1 LPAIWR
7 FSSFWPSRRAACFRA
22 RWIKPMIDAA
32 LPRFAIWTQTPL
44 STIAALASAIL
55 VVFLAALP
63 FLVGRSVLQN
73 MFFILTMLSLAQFWN
88 LLAGYSGLVSV
99 GQQAFVGLG
108 AYLLFAW
115 TILGGVDPVLAIVL
129 SGAVAALIAWPT
141 SFLVFRLKGAYFAVG
156 TWVVAE
162 VFRLLLAQIKILG
175 GGTGT
180 ALPKEVTNDAA
191 FVSWVARLTGSR
203 AAVARDMADYWL
215 ALILALAAIALV
227 YGLLRSRR
235 GLALAAIRDNEAASG
250 SVGVDAVRTKRL
262 VYVVSAL
269 GAGMTG
275 ALVYLSKARISP
287 DAAFS
292 LIDWTAFVFF
302 IVIIGGIAT
311 IEGPIVGVLVFW
323 LIQNELSSFGSVY
336 LMLLG
341 ALAIVV
347 MLFFP
352 KGLWGT
358 LAERFD
364 LHLFPIRRHLET
376 LSRDGEVK
384 PVPLESRG
392 SLP

>member
-1 LPAIWR
+1 MTNAAI
-7 FSSFWPSRRAACFRA
+7 
-22 RWIKPMIDAA
+22 
-32 LPRFAIWTQTPL
+32 PRFAIRTRTKV
-44 STIAALASAIL
+44 STVAAVCSL
-55 VVFLAALP
+55 VIVVVLAAAP
-63 FLVGRSVLQN
+63 FFAGRSVMQN

-88 LLAGYSGLVSV
+88 LLAGYSGLISV

-108 AYLLFAW
+108 AYLLFAL
-115 TILGGVDPVLAIVL
+115 TILCGLDPVPAIVL
-129 SGAVAALIAWPT
+129 SGAIAALVALPT

-162 VFRLLLAQIKILG
+162 VFRLVLAQVKVLG

-180 ALPKEVTNDAA
+180 ALPKEITNDNF
-191 FVSWVARLTGSR
+191 FVSFIAHATGAR
-203 AAVARDMADYWL
+203 AAIARDMADYWL
-215 ALILALAAIALV
+215 ALTLAIVAIVLV

-250 SVGVDAVRTKRL
+250 SVGVDATRMKRL
-262 VYVVSAL
+262 VYVVSAF
-269 GAGMTG
+269 GAGIAG
-275 ALVYLSKARISP
+275 ALIYLAKARISP

-323 LIQNELSSFGSVY
+323 LLQNELSSFGSVY

-352 KGLWGT
+352 KGIWGT
-358 LAERFD
+358 FAECFD
-364 LHLFPIRRHLET
+364 LHLFPIRRRLAIRDRET
-376 LSRDGEVK
+376 ASPELKTLRE
-384 PVPLESRG
+384 ES
-392 SLP
+392 P

>member
-1 LPAIWR
+1 MAMT
-7 FSSFWPSRRAACFRA
+7 FEAQ
-22 RWIKPMIDAA
+22 
-32 LPRFAIWTQTPL
+32 PRFVIRTRTRV
-44 STIAALASAIL
+44 STIAALSSALLIL
-55 VVFLAALP
+55 ALAALP
-63 FLVGRSVLQN
+63 FLAGREAMQN
-73 MFFILTMLSLAQFWN
+73 MFFILTMLALAQFWN
-88 LLAGYSGLVSV
+88 LLAGYSGLISV

-115 TILGGVDPVLAIVL
+115 TILGGVDPVVAIVL
-129 SGAVAALIAWPT
+129 SGAVAAAIALPT
-141 SFLVFRLKGAYFAVG
+141 SLLVFRLKGAYFAVG

-162 VFRLLLAQIKILG
+162 AFRLVLAQVKILG

-180 ALPKEVTNDAA
+180 ALPKTVTNDNALVA
-191 FVSWVARLTGSR
+191 WVSHVTGAR

-215 ALILALAAIALV
+215 ALILAIGAIALV

-250 SVGVDAVRTKRL
+250 SVGVDALRMKRL
-262 VYVVSAL
+262 VYVVSAF

-275 ALVYLSKARISP
+275 ALIYLAKARISP

-311 IEGPIVGVLVFW
+311 IEGPIVGVLIFW
-323 LIQNELSSFGSVY
+323 LIQNELSAFGSVY

-341 ALAIVV
+341 ALAIVI

-352 KGLWGT
+352 KGVWGT

-364 LHLFPIRRHLET
+364 LHLFPIRRRLEIIG
-376 LSRDGEVK
+376 RDEQ
-384 PVPLESRG
+384 P
-392 SLP
+392 

>member
-1 LPAIWR
+1 MAMTTT
-7 FSSFWPSRRAACFRA
+7 AA
-22 RWIKPMIDAA
+22 
-32 LPRFAIWTQTPL
+32 PRFAIGTRTRA
-44 STIAALASAIL
+44 STIAAGCFVVL
-55 VVFLAALP
+55 VLVLAALP
-63 FLVGRSVLQN
+63 FFVGRNVMQN

-88 LLAGYSGLVSV
+88 LLAGYSGLISV

-115 TILGGVDPVLAIVL
+115 TILGGVDPVLGIVL
-129 SGAVAALIAWPT
+129 SGAVAALIALPT

-162 VFRLLLAQIKILG
+162 VFRLLLAQVKILG

-180 ALPKEVTNDAA
+180 ALPRDATND
-191 FVSWVARLTGSR
+191 
-203 AAVARDMADYWL
+203 ADYWL
-215 ALILALAAIALV
+215 ALLLAIGAIGLV

-250 SVGVDAVRTKRL
+250 SVGVDATRMKRL
-262 VYVVSAL
+262 VYVVSAF

-275 ALVYLSKARISP
+275 ALIYLAKARISP

-302 IVIIGGIAT
+302 IVIIGVIAT
-311 IEGPIVGVLVFW
+311 IEGPIVGVLIFW
-323 LIQNELSSFGSVY
+323 LIQNELSSFGSLY

-352 KGLWGT
+352 KGVWGT
-358 LAERFD
+358 IAERFD
-364 LHLFPIRRHLET
+364 LHLFPIRRRLAFAAHEAG
-376 LSRDGEVK
+376 DG
-384 PVPLESRG
+384 PLQHDKEG
-392 SLP
+392 TNHD

>member
-1 LPAIWR
+1 MATTHPA
-7 FSSFWPSRRAACFRA
+7 A
-22 RWIKPMIDAA
+22 
-32 LPRFAIWTQTPL
+32 PRFFIRTRTHV
-44 STIAALASAIL
+44 STIAALCSAALIVLL
-55 VVFLAALP
+55 VALP
-63 FLVGRSVLQN
+63 FLAGRNVMQN
-73 MFFILTMLSLAQFWN
+73 MFFILTMLALAQFWN
-88 LLAGYSGLVSV
+88 LLAGYSGLISV

-115 TILGGVDPVLAIVL
+115 TILAGVDPVIAILL
-129 SGAVAALIAWPT
+129 SGLLAGLIALPT
-141 SFLVFRLKGAYFAVG
+141 SLLVFRLKGAYFAVG

-162 VFRLLLAQIKILG
+162 VFRLLLAQVKILG

-180 ALPKEVTNDAA
+180 ALPREITNDAA
-191 FVSWVARLTGSR
+191 FVTFIAQLTGDR
-203 AAVARDMADYWL
+203 AAVARDKADYWL
-215 ALILALAAIALV
+215 ALILAIGATLLV

-250 SVGVDAVRTKRL
+250 SIGVDAVRTKRL
-262 VYVVSAL
+262 VYVVSAF

-275 ALVYLSKARISP
+275 ALIYLAKARISP

-311 IEGPIVGVLVFW
+311 IEGPIVGVIVFW
-323 LIQNELSSFGSVY
+323 LIQNELSAFGSVY

-352 KGLWGT
+352 KGIWGT
-358 LAERFD
+358 FAERFD
-364 LHLFPIRRHLET
+364 LHLFPIRRRLEFT
-376 LSRDGEVK
+376 FAPPPEIVPRD
-384 PVPLESRG
+384 
-392 SLP
+392 

>member
-1 LPAIWR
+1 MTSPAARR
-7 FSSFWPSRRAACFRA
+7 FVIATRTPVSTAAAFGS
-22 RWIKPMIDAA
+22 AA
-32 LPRFAIWTQTPL
+32 L
-44 STIAALASAIL
+44 IL
-55 VVFLAALP
+55 LLAALP
-63 FLVGRSVLQN
+63 FLAGRNVMQN
-73 MFFILTMLSLAQFWN
+73 MFFILTMLALAQFWN
-88 LLAGYSGLVSV
+88 LLAGYSGLISV

-115 TILGGVDPVLAIVL
+115 TILAGVDPVLAIVL
-129 SGAVAALIAWPT
+129 SGAVAALIALPT

-162 VFRLLLAQIKILG
+162 VFRLLLAQVKILG

-180 ALPKEVTNDAA
+180 ALPREVTNDAA
-191 FVSWVARLTGSR
+191 LVSWIAHLTGAR
-203 AAVARDMADYWL
+203 TAVARDMADYWL
-215 ALILALAAIALV
+215 ALILAIAAIGLV

-235 GLALAAIRDNEAASG
+235 GLALAAIRDHEGASG
-250 SVGVDAVRTKRL
+250 SVGVDATRMKRL
-262 VYVVSAL
+262 VYIVSAF

-275 ALVYLSKARISP
+275 ALIYLSKARISP

-311 IEGPIVGVLVFW
+311 IEGPIIGVLVFW

-341 ALAIVV
+341 ALAIVI

-352 KGLWGT
+352 KGIWGT

-364 LHLFPIRRHLET
+364 LHLFPIRRRLEIVDRAESPDDID
-376 LSRDGEVK
+376 LRPAPAAEVQGGK
-384 PVPLESRG
+384 P
-392 SLP
+392 

>member
-1 LPAIWR
+1 MATTHPA
-7 FSSFWPSRRAACFRA
+7 A
-22 RWIKPMIDAA
+22 
-32 LPRFAIWTQTPL
+32 PRFFIRTRTHV
-44 STIAALASAIL
+44 STIAALCSAALIVLL
-55 VVFLAALP
+55 VALP
-63 FLVGRSVLQN
+63 FLAGRNVMQN
-73 MFFILTMLSLAQFWN
+73 MFFILTMLALAQFWN
-88 LLAGYSGLVSV
+88 LLAGYSGLISV

-115 TILGGVDPVLAIVL
+115 TILAGVDPVIAILL
-129 SGAVAALIAWPT
+129 SGLVAGLIALPT
-141 SFLVFRLKGAYFAVG
+141 SLLVFRLKGAYFAVG

-162 VFRLLLAQIKILG
+162 VFRLLLAQVKILG

-180 ALPKEVTNDAA
+180 ALPREITNDAA
-191 FVSWVARLTGSR
+191 FVTFIAQLTGDR
-203 AAVARDMADYWL
+203 AAVARDKADYWL
-215 ALILALAAIALV
+215 ALILAIGATLLV

-250 SVGVDAVRTKRL
+250 SIGVDAVRTKRL
-262 VYVVSAL
+262 VYVVSAF

-275 ALVYLSKARISP
+275 ALIYLAKARISP

-311 IEGPIVGVLVFW
+311 IEGPVVGVIVFW
-323 LIQNELSSFGSVY
+323 LIQNELSAFGSVY

-352 KGLWGT
+352 KGIWGT
-358 LAERFD
+358 FAERFD
-364 LHLFPIRRHLET
+364 LHLFPIRRRLEFT
-376 LSRDGEVK
+376 FAPPPEIVPRD
-384 PVPLESRG
+384 
-392 SLP
+392 

>member
-1 LPAIWR
+1 MATTNPAI
-7 FSSFWPSRRAACFRA
+7 
-22 RWIKPMIDAA
+22 
-32 LPRFAIWTQTPL
+32 PRFAIRTRTKL
-44 STIAALASAIL
+44 STITAVCLA
-55 VVFLAALP
+55 VVVIILAAAP
-63 FLVGRSVLQN
+63 FFAPRSVLQN
-73 MFFILTMLSLAQFWN
+73 MFFILTMLALAQFWN
-88 LLAGYSGLVSV
+88 LLAGYSGLISV

-108 AYLLFAW
+108 AYLLFAL
-115 TILGGVDPVLAIVL
+115 TILAGLDPVLAIL
-129 SGAVAALIAWPT
+129 ASGVIAGLIALPT
-141 SFLVFRLKGAYFAVG
+141 SLLVFRLKGAYFAVG

-162 VFRLLLAQIKILG
+162 VFRLVLAQVKVLG

-180 ALPKEVTNDAA
+180 ALPKEITNDNIL
-191 FVSWVARLTGSR
+191 VSWIGHATGAR

-215 ALILALAAIALV
+215 ALILAVGAIVLI
-227 YGLLRSRR
+227 YGLLRSRS

-250 SVGVDAVRTKRL
+250 SVGVDATRMKRL
-262 VYVVSAL
+262 VYVVSAF

-275 ALVYLSKARISP
+275 ALIYLAKARISP

-323 LIQNELSSFGSVY
+323 LLQNELSSFGSVY

-352 KGLWGT
+352 KGVWGT
-358 LAERFD
+358 FAERFD
-364 LHLFPIRRHLET
+364 LHLFPIRRRLAIMD
-376 LSRDGEVK
+376 RDGE
-384 PVPLESRG
+384 L
-392 SLP
+392 

>member
-1 LPAIWR
+1 MAMTGPAV
-7 FSSFWPSRRAACFRA
+7 
-22 RWIKPMIDAA
+22 
-32 LPRFAIWTQTPL
+32 PRFAIKTRTAV
-44 STIAALASAIL
+44 STVAALGSAVLIL
-55 VVFLAALP
+55 FLAVLP
-63 FLVGRSVLQN
+63 FLAGRNVMQN

-88 LLAGYSGLVSV
+88 LLAGYSGLISV

-108 AYLLFAW
+108 AYLLFGW
-115 TILGGVDPVLAIVL
+115 TILAGIDPVLAIVL
-129 SGAVAALIAWPT
+129 SGAVAALIALPT

-162 VFRLLLAQIKILG
+162 VFRLILAQVKILG

-180 ALPKEVTNDAA
+180 ALPREVTNDAA
-191 FVSWVARLTGSR
+191 FVSWIAQLTGER
-203 AAVARDMADYWL
+203 AAVARDKADYWL
-215 ALILALAAIALV
+215 ALILALGAIALV

-250 SVGVDAVRTKRL
+250 SVGVDSTRMKRL
-262 VYVVSAL
+262 VYVASAF

-275 ALVYLSKARISP
+275 ALIYLAKARISP

-323 LIQNELSSFGSVY
+323 LIQNELSSYGSVY

-341 ALAIVV
+341 ALAIVI

-352 KGLWGT
+352 KGIWGT
-358 LAERFD
+358 LADRFD
-364 LHLFPIRRHLET
+364 LHLFPIRRRLEVVN
-376 LSRDGEVK
+376 RDGSPAEID
-384 PVPLESRG
+384 PATGADAAAHGGMP
-392 SLP
+392 

>member
-1 LPAIWR
+1 MAIPNPA
-7 FSSFWPSRRAACFRA
+7 A
-22 RWIKPMIDAA
+22 
-32 LPRFAIWTQTPL
+32 PRFAVRTRTRV
-44 STIAALASAIL
+44 SAIAIVCSL
-55 VVFLAALP
+55 ALIAVLAALP
-63 FLVGRSVLQN
+63 FFAGRSVMQN
-73 MFFILTMLSLAQFWN
+73 LFFILTMLSLAQFWN
-88 LLAGYSGLVSV
+88 LLAGYSGLISV

-115 TILGGVDPVLAIVL
+115 TILGGVDPMLAIVL
-129 SGAVAALIAWPT
+129 SGLIAALVALPT

-162 VFRLLLAQIKILG
+162 VFRLVLAQVKILG

-180 ALPKEVTNDAA
+180 ALPKEVTNDSAL
-191 FVSWVARLTGSR
+191 VSWIAQATGART
-203 AAVARDMADYWL
+203 AVARDMADYWL
-215 ALILALAAIALV
+215 ALILAIGAIGLV
-227 YGLLRSRR
+227 YALLRSRR

-250 SVGVDAVRTKRL
+250 SVGVDAVAMKRL

-275 ALVYLSKARISP
+275 ALIYLAKARISP

-292 LIDWTAFVFF
+292 LIDWTAYVFF

-323 LIQNELSSFGSVY
+323 LIQDELASFGSVY

-341 ALAIVV
+341 ALAIVI

-358 LAERFD
+358 LADRLDF
-364 LHLFPIRRHLET
+364 HLFPIRRRLEFT
-376 LSRDGEVK
+376 DGASPPILQPDSVK
-384 PVPLESRG
+384 ETP
-392 SLP
+392 

>member
-1 LPAIWR
+1 MATTHPA
-7 FSSFWPSRRAACFRA
+7 A
-22 RWIKPMIDAA
+22 
-32 LPRFAIWTQTPL
+32 PRFFIRTRTHV
-44 STIAALASAIL
+44 STIAALCSAALIVLL
-55 VVFLAALP
+55 VALP
-63 FLVGRSVLQN
+63 FLAGRNVMQN
-73 MFFILTMLSLAQFWN
+73 MFFILTMLALAQFWN
-88 LLAGYSGLVSV
+88 LLAGYSGLISV

-115 TILGGVDPVLAIVL
+115 TILAGVDPVIAILL
-129 SGAVAALIAWPT
+129 SGLAAGLIALPT
-141 SFLVFRLKGAYFAVG
+141 SLLVFRLKGAYFAVG

-162 VFRLLLAQIKILG
+162 VFRLLLAQVKILG

-180 ALPKEVTNDAA
+180 ALPREITNDAA
-191 FVSWVARLTGSR
+191 FVTFIAQLTGDR
-203 AAVARDMADYWL
+203 AAVARDKADYWL
-215 ALILALAAIALV
+215 ALILAIGATLLV

-250 SVGVDAVRTKRL
+250 SIGVDAVRTKRL
-262 VYVVSAL
+262 VYVVSAF

-275 ALVYLSKARISP
+275 ALIYLAKARISP

-311 IEGPIVGVLVFW
+311 IEGPVVGVIVFW
-323 LIQNELSSFGSVY
+323 LIQNELSAFGSVY

-352 KGLWGT
+352 KGIWGT
-358 LAERFD
+358 FAERFD
-364 LHLFPIRRHLET
+364 LHLFPIRRRLEFT
-376 LSRDGEVK
+376 FAPPPEIVPRD
-384 PVPLESRG
+384 
-392 SLP
+392 

>member
-1 LPAIWR
+1 MATINPA
-7 FSSFWPSRRAACFRA
+7 AA
-22 RWIKPMIDAA
+22 
-32 LPRFAIWTQTPL
+32 PRFAIRTRTHV
-44 STIAALASAIL
+44 STIAALSSAALI
-55 VVFLAALP
+55 VFLAALP
-63 FLVGRSVLQN
+63 FLSGRNVMQN

-88 LLAGYSGLVSV
+88 LLAGYSGLISV

-115 TILGGVDPVLAIVL
+115 TILAGLDPVLAIVL
-129 SGAVAALIAWPT
+129 SGAVAGLIALAT

-162 VFRLLLAQIKILG
+162 VFRLLLAQVKILG

-180 ALPKEVTNDAA
+180 ALPREVTNDAA
-191 FVSWVARLTGSR
+191 FVSWIAHLTGER
-203 AAVARDMADYWL
+203 AAVARDKADYWL
-215 ALILALAAIALV
+215 ALILAIGATALV

-235 GLALAAIRDNEAASG
+235 GLALAAVRDNEAAAG
-250 SVGVDAVRTKRL
+250 SIGVDATRMKRL
-262 VYVVSAL
+262 VYVVSAA

-275 ALVYLSKARISP
+275 ALIYLAKARISP

-323 LIQNELSSFGSVY
+323 LIQNELSDYGSVY

-341 ALAIVV
+341 GLAIVI

-352 KGLWGT
+352 KGVWGT
-358 LAERFD
+358 FAERFD
-364 LHLFPIRRHLET
+364 LHLFPIRRRLEFAAGIAKPEEREDI
-376 LSRDGEVK
+376 RDGA
-384 PVPLESRG
+384 G
-392 SLP
+392 GA

>member
-1 LPAIWR
+1 MAMTN
-7 FSSFWPSRRAACFRA
+7 AAA
-22 RWIKPMIDAA
+22 
-32 LPRFAIWTQTPL
+32 PRFAIRTRTPV
-44 STIAALASAIL
+44 STIAAVCCVVL
-55 VVFLAALP
+55 VVVLAALP
-63 FLVGRSVLQN
+63 FFAGRSVMQN

-88 LLAGYSGLVSV
+88 LLAGYSGLISV

-129 SGAVAALIAWPT
+129 SGAIAALVALPT

-162 VFRLLLAQIKILG
+162 VFRLILAQVKILG

-180 ALPKEVTNDAA
+180 ALPKEATNDAA
-191 FVSWVARLTGSR
+191 FVQWIVQMTGER
-203 AAVARDMADYWL
+203 AAVARDKADYWL
-215 ALILALAAIALV
+215 ALILAIGAIGLV

-250 SVGVDAVRTKRL
+250 SVGVDATRMKRL
-262 VYVVSAL
+262 VYVVSAF

-275 ALVYLSKARISP
+275 ALIYLAKARISP

-311 IEGPIVGVLVFW
+311 IEGPIVGVLIFW

-341 ALAIVV
+341 ALAIIV

-352 KGLWGT
+352 KGVWGT

-364 LHLFPIRRHLET
+364 LHLFPIRRSLEFA
-376 LSRDGEVK
+376 SAAGDPKSSPAVE
-384 PVPLESRG
+384 EEISHD
-392 SLP
+392 

>member
-1 LPAIWR
+1 MAMTSPAV
-7 FSSFWPSRRAACFRA
+7 
-22 RWIKPMIDAA
+22 
-32 LPRFAIWTQTPL
+32 PRFALTTRTRV
-44 STIAALASAIL
+44 SSVAALCSLALIAL
-55 VVFLAALP
+55 LAALP
-63 FLVGRSVLQN
+63 FLAGRNVMQN

-115 TILGGVDPVLAIVL
+115 TILGGIDPVLAIVL

-162 VFRLLLAQIKILG
+162 VFRLVLAQVKILG

-191 FVSWVARLTGSR
+191 LVAWIAHSTGARS
-203 AAVARDMADYWL
+203 AVARDMADYWL
-215 ALILALAAIALV
+215 ALILAIASIGLV

-235 GLALAAIRDNEAASG
+235 GLALAAVRDNEAASG
-250 SVGVDAVRTKRL
+250 SVGVDATRMKRF
-262 VYVVSAL
+262 VYIVCAF

-275 ALVYLSKARISP
+275 ALIYLSKARISP

-311 IEGPIVGVLVFW
+311 IEGPIVGVLAFW

-352 KGLWGT
+352 RGIWGT

-364 LHLFPIRRHLET
+364 LHLFPIRRRLRFAGDSGDLKSFHET
-376 LSRDGEVK
+376 GE
-384 PVPLESRG
+384 ETSHD
-392 SLP
+392 

>member
-1 LPAIWR
+1 MTMTR
-7 FSSFWPSRRAACFRA
+7 SAA
-22 RWIKPMIDAA
+22 
-32 LPRFAIWTQTPL
+32 PRFAIRTRTHV
-44 STIAALASAIL
+44 STIAAICSVVL
-55 VVFLAALP
+55 VLFLVALP
-63 FLVGRSVLQN
+63 FLAGRSVMQT

-88 LLAGYSGLVSV
+88 LLAGYSGLISV

-129 SGAVAALIAWPT
+129 SGALAALIALPT

-162 VFRLLLAQIKILG
+162 VFRLVLAQVKILG

-180 ALPKEVTNDAA
+180 ALPKDVTNDAA
-191 FVSWVARLTGSR
+191 FVSWIAQMTGER
-203 AAVARDMADYWL
+203 AAVARDKVDYWL
-215 ALILALAAIALV
+215 ALTLAIGAIALV

-250 SVGVDAVRTKRL
+250 SVGVDATRMKRL
-262 VYVVSAL
+262 VYVVSAF

-275 ALVYLSKARISP
+275 ALIYLAKARISP

-341 ALAIVV
+341 GLAIVV

-352 KGLWGT
+352 KGIWGT

-364 LHLFPIRRHLET
+364 LHLFPIRRRLEFVGAAGI
-376 LSRDGEVK
+376 LKSSNPAGE
-384 PVPLESRG
+384 ETSHD
-392 SLP
+392 

>member
-1 LPAIWR
+1 MAMTNPA
-7 FSSFWPSRRAACFRA
+7 A
-22 RWIKPMIDAA
+22 
-32 LPRFAIWTQTPL
+32 PRFVVRTRTRA
-44 STIAALASAIL
+44 STIAAIGSAALIL
-55 VVFLAALP
+55 VLAALP
-63 FLVGRSVLQN
+63 LFAGRSVTQN
-73 MFFILTMLSLAQFWN
+73 LFFILTMLSLAQFWN
-88 LLAGYSGLVSV
+88 LLAGYSGLISV

-129 SGAVAALIAWPT
+129 SGLVAALIALPT

-162 VFRLLLAQIKILG
+162 VFRLVLAQVKILG

-180 ALPKEVTNDAA
+180 ALPKEVTNDSAL
-191 FVSWVARLTGSR
+191 VAWIAQATGVR
-203 AAVARDMADYWL
+203 AAVARGMVDYWL
-215 ALILALAAIALV
+215 ALILAIGAIALV

-235 GLALAAIRDNEAASG
+235 GLALAAIRDNEAASR
-250 SVGVDAVRTKRL
+250 SVGVDAVAMKRL

-275 ALVYLSKARISP
+275 ALIYLDKARISP

-323 LIQNELSSFGSVY
+323 LIQDELSSFGSVY

-341 ALAIVV
+341 ALAIVI

-358 LAERFD
+358 LADRFD
-364 LHLFPIRRHLET
+364 FHLFPIRRRLEFT
-376 LSRDGEVK
+376 DRDGE
-384 PVPLESRG
+384 L
-392 SLP
+392 

>member
-1 LPAIWR
+1 MASTNPPA
-7 FSSFWPSRRAACFRA
+7 
-22 RWIKPMIDAA
+22 
-32 LPRFAIWTQTPL
+32 PRFAIRTRTHV
-44 STIAALASAIL
+44 STVAAFCSAIL
-55 VVFLAALP
+55 ILLLAALP
-63 FLVGRSVLQN
+63 FLAGRNVMQN

-88 LLAGYSGLVSV
+88 LLAGYSGLISV

-115 TILGGVDPVLAIVL
+115 TIVAGTDPVLAIVL
-129 SGAVAALIAWPT
+129 SGAVAALVALPT
-141 SFLVFRLKGAYFAVG
+141 SFLMFRLKGAYFAVG

-162 VFRLLLAQIKILG
+162 VFRLLFAPVKILG

-180 ALPKEVTNDAA
+180 ALPRAVTNDAA
-191 FVSWVARLTGSR
+191 LVAWIAKLSGART
-203 AAVARDMADYWL
+203 AVARDMADYWL
-215 ALILALAAIALV
+215 ALILALGSIGLV

-250 SVGVDAVRTKRL
+250 SVGVDATRMKRL
-262 VYVVSAL
+262 VYVASAF

-275 ALVYLSKARISP
+275 ALIYLDKARISP

-292 LIDWTAFVFF
+292 LIDWTAYVFF

-311 IEGPIVGVLVFW
+311 IEGPIVGVLAFW

-352 KGLWGT
+352 RGVWGT
-358 LAERFD
+358 CAERFD
-364 LHLFPIRRHLET
+364 LHLFPIRRNLQFAEQ
-376 LSRDGEVK
+376 GEA
-384 PVPLESRG
+384 EANG
-392 SLP
+392 E